1 MSTDEPTVAR
11 APVDE
16 AVEAPGADGS
26 PRARRPLS
34 LERIVSAAI
43 DLIESEG
50 PDALSMRRLAARL
63 GSSTM
68 ATYHHVADRQAL
80 MEAIGAH
87 LMAELDPDASPA
99 ATDGT
104 PAVAGRIPPG
114 GAPWTELVR
123 TEVTAFLEL
132 SRRHP
137 ATFAALLRTRPTA
150 LVVRVEAIAV
160 DLMAAG
166 LGEADARL
174 VVRTTARYLMGS
186 VMGEEAAVAAG
197 QTLDEMNESFEF
209 GLGALLEG
217 MSGRL
222 G

>member
-1 MSTDEPTVAR
+1 
-11 APVDE
+11 
-16 AVEAPGADGS
+16 
-26 PRARRPLS
+26 
-34 LERIVSAAI
+34 
-43 DLIESEG
+43 
-50 PDALSMRRLAARL
+50 
-63 GSSTM
+63 
-68 ATYHHVADRQAL
+68 
-80 MEAIGAH
+80 
-87 LMAELDPDASPA
+87 
-99 ATDGT
+99 
-104 PAVAGRIPPG
+104 
-114 GAPWTELVR
+114 
-123 TEVTAFLEL
+123 
-132 SRRHP
+132 
-137 ATFAALLRTRPTA
+137 
-150 LVVRVEAIAV
+150 VRVEAIAV